1 VKARQNGLSI
11 NGKYERRI
19 NIMVKQITVFLENK
33 QGRLEEVTGCLADEN
48 INLHALSIA
57 DTTEFGILRMIVSE
71 PEKAVSVLKK
81 NNFMVKTNDVIA
93 VALGHKPGSL
103 HNVLKKLKA
112 YDISIEYIYAFTS
125 RHKDYDA
132 ILILSVDNQATAVEK
147 LKDGG
152 FPVLDDNL
160 LARLNQS

>member
-1 VKARQNGLSI
+1 
-11 NGKYERRI
+11 
-19 NIMVKQITVFLENK
+19 MFKQITVFLENK

-57 DTTEFGILRMIVSE
+57 DTTDFGILRMIVSE

-81 NNFMVKTNDVIA
+81 NNFMVKTTDVIA

-103 HNVLKKLKA
+103 HNVLKKLKTL
-112 YDISIEYIYAFTS
+112 DISIEYIYAFTS

-132 ILILSVDNQATAVEK
+132 IVILSVDNQTAAVEK

-152 FPVLDDNL
+152 FPVLDESL
-160 LARLNQS
+160 LGQLN